1 MLFVVLLLREL
12 PIVLIQKDLENE
24 WKKQMELLQKEREAL
39 WKEVLE
45 TLELVYKNVNRKIP
59 EYNFIVPS
67 MNLQLPQF
75 SVQRELQLVKEYFA
89 RGEFDVELY
98 KEGTLT
104 EVTTILVSFVRDPNE
119 HKE

>member
-1 MLFVVLLLREL
+1 
-12 PIVLIQKDLENE
+12 
-24 WKKQMELLQKEREAL
+24 MELLQKEREVL

-45 TLELVYKNVNRKIP
+45 TLELVYKNVNAKIP
-59 EYNFIVPS
+59 EYNVIVPS

-89 RGEFDVELY
+89 SGEFDVELY

-104 EVTTILVSFVRDPNE
+104 QVTTILVSLSRDP
-119 HKE
+119 KEYIE